1 MIGSFV
7 EILLKFNFIPQPG
20 WVKNVPSI
28 ILFDFELLSIRT
40 RKFLAR
46 LRLQSIKLYR

>member
-20 WVKNVPSI
+20 WVKKCASDHTV
-28 ILFDFELLSIRT
+28 
-40 RKFLAR
+40 
-46 LRLQSIKLYR
+46 